1 MIDLYLNGECFW
13 SVSQS
18 LGLVASLVV
27 DLFLS
32 VIVVHLLNCL
42 DIVAVVFSMVGHDV
56 GWKD

>member
-1 MIDLYLNGECFW
+1 MVNVFG
-13 SVSQS
+13 QS